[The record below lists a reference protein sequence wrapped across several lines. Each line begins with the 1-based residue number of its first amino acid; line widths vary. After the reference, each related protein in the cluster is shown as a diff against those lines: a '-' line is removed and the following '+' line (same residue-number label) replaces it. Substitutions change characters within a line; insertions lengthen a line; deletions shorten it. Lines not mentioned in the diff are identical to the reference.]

1 MLTKAGYRIVRVAEI
16 PWEERKNVDG
26 WPSRAGLYYDDR
38 DNNLCMRL
46 IDYSEGLT
54 EPRHVHSGSHAAVL
68 LQGEAHIDGKILGP
82 LDVVLGPSNEPH
94 GPLHY
99 PKGAKIFSAFQGSYF
114 HSEVGQ
120 LGTERHYRLVQAG
133 EFPWETRG
141 DGKQLKTL
149 IDHGLGRLL
158 LEVQRFAPGAKL
170 VQPQIT
176 AALVVDGSASVAG
189 ERLGVWDFFYVTMG
203 AEHDTVHFPDGGTLL
218 SVTMR

>member
-26 WPSRAGLYYDDR
+26 WPSRAGQYYDDR

-54 EPRHVHSGSHAAVL
+54 EPRHVHGGSHAAVL
-68 LQGEAHIDGKILGP
+68 LQGEAHIDGKVLRP

-120 LGTERHYRLVQAG
+120 LSTERHYRLVQAG
-133 EFPWETRG
+133 ELPWVAQS

-189 ERLGVWDFFYVTMG
+189 ERLGVWDFFYVTTG
-203 AEHDTVHFPDGGTLL
+203 AEHDIIGFPDGGTLL

>member
-1 MLTKAGYRIVRVAEI
+1 
-16 PWEERKNVDG
+16 
-26 WPSRAGLYYDDR
+26 
-38 DNNLCMRL
+38 
-46 IDYSEGLT
+46 
-54 EPRHVHSGSHAAVL
+54 VL

-120 LGTERHYRLVQAG
+120 LGAEHHYRLIQAVKLPWVDRG
-133 EFPWETRG
+133 EGR
-141 DGKQLKTL
+141 QLKTL

-170 VQPQIT
+170 TQPQIT
-176 AALVVDGSASVAG
+176 AALIVEGSASVAG
-189 ERLGVWDFFYVTMG
+189 EKLGVWDFFYVTRG
-203 AEHDTVHFPDGGTLL
+203 AERDTIGFPDGGTLL